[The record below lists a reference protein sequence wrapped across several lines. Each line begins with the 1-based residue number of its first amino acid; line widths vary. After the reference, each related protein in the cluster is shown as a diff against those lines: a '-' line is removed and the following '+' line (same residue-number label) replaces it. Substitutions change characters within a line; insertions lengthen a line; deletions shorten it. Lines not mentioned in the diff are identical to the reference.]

1 MQVNLIN
8 RYTKNVGLQRNTTFP
23 THPKFNVVSF
33 LKYSIMLKE
42 FTAGHK
48 LWLAFMERSHSWK
61 ASSCCSVQGFS
72 MFCRTRSFIV
82 VFTEAHYLSISW
94 ARGMLCMLLC
104 EFVNV
109 QASLS
114 AVCLGSQLHVLESQ
128 WILMY
133 VYLKSGRNIGVFG

>member
-1 MQVNLIN
+1 MQANLIN

-23 THPKFNVVSF
+23 THPQFNIVSF
-33 LKYSIMLKE
+33 PKYGVALKE
-42 FTAGHK
+42 FIAGHK
-48 LWLAFMERSHSWK
+48 MWLASMEQSHSWK
-61 ASSCCSVQGFS
+61 ASSCWSVQRFS
-72 MFCRTRSFIV
+72 MFCGTRRFIV
-82 VFTEAHYLSISW
+82 VFIKALYLSIFW

-114 AVCLGSQLHVLESQ
+114 AVCLGRQSHVLENQ
-128 WILMY
+128 WTLMY